1 MKKLFIIAAA
11 ASVTLASCVKNE
23 PVATVEQGD
32 LITFEAPVVAPATK
46 AEPTALPTSETFVVW
61 AHPTAAVWGTGST
74 LGAVYMD
81 GVEVSY
87 QTDVWKAKE
96 GKYFWPKS
104 GYLQFSAYTPKV
116 EDTGFVAAVD
126 NNGITFTDYVANN
139 AAARDLMFSE
149 RAYDKQG
156 NDVEIVFNHALSAI
170 NFTFV
175 KTTTDANFTI
185 KSVAIT
191 NVGSKSS
198 FDQNLVVA
206 AGALTTTAAAWTTP
220 TAPLTYSVYAD
231 GSFAVP
237 SAAGAPALT
246 EWYLIPQ
253 AFAAESTAA
262 IVVTYT
268 QAGFGTTEFTATHKL
283 AGSAW
288 EIGKRYTYNVSFGA
302 TEILFAPVET
312 EWKAGTINPQPTIQ

>member
-1 MKKLFIIAAA
+1 MKKFFMFAAM
-11 ASVTLASCVKNE
+11 ASVVLASCVKNE
-23 PVATVEQGD
+23 PVATVEALD
-32 LITFEAPVVAPATK
+32 EISFEAPVLAPAVK
-46 AEPTALPTSETFVVW
+46 ATTALPTSETFVVW
-61 AHPTAAVWGTGST
+61 AHPTAAKWGTGST
-74 LGAVYMD
+74 LGTVYMN
-81 GVEVSY
+81 GIEVSY
-87 QTDVWKAKE
+87 QTDVWKATT

-116 EDTGFVAAVD
+116 TDAGFAAAVD

-139 AAARDLMFSE
+139 TAARDLMFSE

-198 FDQNLVVA
+198 FDQNLEVA
-206 AGALTTTAAAWTTP
+206 AEAETEDAAWATT

-268 QAGFGTTEFTATHKL
+268 QDGFGTTEFTATHKL
-283 AGSAW
+283 AGSEW

-302 TEILFAPVET
+302 TEIHFAPVET
-312 EWKAGTINPQPTIQ
+312 EWTPATITGHPTIE